1 MDYIP
6 DDVGKDRSLD
16 RSDIFPEVIRSSHEY
31 SMLRLIPGMYNSCFI
46 WTIIFAIFYR
56 LFKYSGRE
64 KKNMW
69 Q

>member
-31 SMLRLIPGMYNSCFI
+31 SMLRLIPGMYNSCFYMNNNI
-46 WTIIFAIFYR
+46 RYF
-56 LFKYSGRE
+56 LSSV
-64 KKNMW
+64 
-69 Q
+69 